1 MECFSTVYLGLQ
13 ILVVFLDAP
22 FFTAMVLLF
31 WFFFGGGGGNPCRY
45 HYRASDHGTTGER
58 LEEANI
64 RETHVI
70 F

>member
-31 WFFFGGGGGNPCRY
+31 WFFFFLGGGGVTFAGTITEPVTTVQQE
-45 HYRASDHGTTGER
+45 SDLKKQTFVRVT
-58 LEEANI
+58 
-64 RETHVI
+64 
-70 F
+70 